1 MSYSIR
7 VLYILFLALSV
18 MAGAPSFGQNK
29 KEKKKKKK
37 TTEQSRQPSLEEK
50 AENEYIFIKAES
62 FFIQE
67 KYTDALKLYEQ
78 ATQKA
83 PQSAGIQFKI
93 SRTQF
98 LLRQYE
104 KSLESAQK
112 AIELKDDEK
121 EYYIN
126 CLEILLALRRLKET
140 EAVFDN
146 MFLKCKGVYE
156 YHEQAARVYEEIAK
170 EQGNKVVIYNKIPN
184 SNAQKNVSEAED
196 NFKIYL
202 RKSIQEYNELEKIM
216 GIDENIISKKQQ
228 HYLKLNDVEG
238 ALKES
243 DKLIEAYPNNPDY
256 VITKCEIYN
265 FNNQIDEAIV
275 FLEDIISKREINI
288 SYLVVLS
295 NFYRTVGREKDAETT
310 LNKVFDS
317 KEFSMDQK
325 IMFISH
331 LLQTPNDTNITLA
344 EKLTLKTIAMYPDKP
359 QPYSVAGDVYL
370 IQKEKNKARENYLIS
385 TQKDSSKALIWQQI
399 IAIDIDLNQH
409 DSLIKDAKKALQ
421 YHPENPL
428 IWFYQGI
435 SYQILKKD
443 SLAVNSFEK
452 GLPYCNYNYELLE
465 QYYAQMGDVYYN
477 IKNKEKSFL
486 NYEEALT
493 INPNNIHVLN
503 NYAYF
508 LSIENQDLHK
518 AKSMIKKALR
528 MQPDEATYIDT
539 YAWIL
544 YKLNDFEEAKN
555 QLEIALKST
564 QDGTIIEHYGDVL
577 FKLNK
582 IDEAVEQWKKA
593 AESSGTSDLIKKKI
607 SDRKLYEK

>member
-1 MSYSIR
+1 MSYSFR
-7 VLYILFLALSV
+7 GLYILFLSLSIL
-18 MAGAPSFGQNK
+18 AGTPSFGQKK

-37 TTEQSRQPSLEEK
+37 KTEHINTLSTEEK
-50 AENEYIFIKAES
+50 VDNEYIFIKAES

-67 KYTDALKLYEQ
+67 KYNEALKLYEQ
-78 ATQKA
+78 AAQKS
-83 PQSAGIQFKI
+83 PNSAGIQFKI

-98 LLRQYE
+98 SLRQYE
-104 KSLESAQK
+104 KSLESAKK
-112 AIELKDDEK
+112 AIELKDNEK

-126 CLEILLALRRLKET
+126 CLEVLLALRRLKET
-140 EAVFDN
+140 EVIFDN

-184 SNAQKNVSEAED
+184 SNAQKNVQEAED

-202 RKSIQEYNELEKIM
+202 SKSIREYDELEKIM
-216 GIDENIISKKQQ
+216 GIDENIIAKKQQ

-243 DKLIEAYPNNPDY
+243 DKLISAFPNNPDY
-256 VITKCEIYN
+256 VITKCEIYS
-265 FNNQIDEAIV
+265 FNNQYNEAIL
-275 FLEDIISKREINI
+275 FLENLISKKEVNI
-288 SYLVVLS
+288 SYLVMLS
-295 NFYRTVGREKDAETT
+295 NFYRAVGRDAEAENT

-317 KEFSMDQK
+317 KDFNMDQK

-331 LLQTPNDTNITLA
+331 LLQTPNDTNVTLA
-344 EKLTLKTIAMYPDKP
+344 EKLTLKTISMYPDKA
-359 QPYSVAGDVYL
+359 QPYSIAGDVYL
-370 IQKEKNKARENYLIS
+370 IQKEKEKARKNYLIS
-385 TQKDSSKALIWQQI
+385 TEKDSSKALIWQQI
-399 IAIDIDLNQH
+399 IAIDIDLNKH
-409 DSLIKDAKKALQ
+409 DSLIKDSKKALV
-421 YHPENPL
+421 YHPENAL

-435 SYQILKKD
+435 SYQMLKKD
-443 SLAVNSFEK
+443 SLAIESFEK
-452 GLPYCNYNYELLE
+452 GLPFCNYNFELLE

-477 IKNKEKSFL
+477 VKNRDKSFL

-493 INPNNIHVLN
+493 INPNNVHVLN

-508 LSIENQDLHK
+508 LSVENQDLHK
-518 AKSMIKKALR
+518 AKSMIKKVLR
-528 MQPDEATYIDT
+528 IQPEEATYIDT

-593 AESSGTSDLIKKKI
+593 SEASGTSELIQKKI